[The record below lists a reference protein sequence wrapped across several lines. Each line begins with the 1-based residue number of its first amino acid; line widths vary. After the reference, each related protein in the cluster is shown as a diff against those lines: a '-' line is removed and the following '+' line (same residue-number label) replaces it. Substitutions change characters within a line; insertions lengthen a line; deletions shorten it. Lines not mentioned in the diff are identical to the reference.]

1 MEDISMNDEYEMIKE
16 FECHGEQMMTVRIR
30 NAALAEWH
38 KVYGRKHQ
46 EQWKPKVD

>member
-1 MEDISMNDEYEMIKE
+1 MNDEYEMIKE

-30 NAALAEWH
+30 NVTHVMSLAEWH